1 MDGKQNRSNLS
12 MASSFLNNT
21 GKLMRHRA
29 LACLALMVLL
39 LRPTEVTAQSRG
51 WINIDNV
58 NYPGVDR
65 VLDVTTGLP
74 YSNDV
79 SFIFAEHFV
88 EHLSYTEA
96 AAMLR
101 ECRRVLLDDGVLR
114 LSTPNLDWVW
124 ASHYKRALT
133 PEEEIQGCFAL
144 NGAFRA
150 WASVLVQLWNPPR
163 DASRRGFRNC
173 YPARVW
179 GKRAR

>member
-1 MDGKQNRSNLS
+1 MI
-12 MASSFLNNT
+12 
-21 GKLMRHRA
+21 KLH
-29 LACLALMVLL
+29 LGCGPQIL
-39 LRPTEVTAQSRG
+39 EG
-51 WINIDNV
+51 WINIDNTE
-58 NYPGVDR
+58 YPGVDR
-65 VLDVTTGLP
+65 VLDVTAGLP
-74 YSNDV
+74 YNNDA

-124 ASHYKRALT
+124 ASHYKHTLT

-150 WASVLVQLWNPPR
+150 WGHKFLYNFGTLRATLLDAVSELLSDSSMGKASTTNSE
-163 DASRRGFRNC
+163 ASSATSATRISKDSLTF
-173 YPARVW
+173 
-179 GKRAR
+179 